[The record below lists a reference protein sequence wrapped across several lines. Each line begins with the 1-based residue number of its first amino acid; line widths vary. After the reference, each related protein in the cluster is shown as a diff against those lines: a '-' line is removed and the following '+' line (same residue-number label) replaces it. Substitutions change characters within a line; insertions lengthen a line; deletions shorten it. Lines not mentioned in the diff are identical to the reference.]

1 MIIWKTVQS
10 LMAIVGDS
18 QDLLLLFLDLW
29 PTTFLGILQ
38 EFGSVSWVISKK
50 FEITYIRKAR
60 RLAQYSLLRTAIRC
74 GYFQGSKT
82 RTTYTYERIFF
93 SNTVFLKLR
102 TTKNYSGMQTWQNY
116 MLVLILI
123 ISYSKKIWIQL
134 VSE

>member
-29 PTTFLGILQ
+29 PTFLGILQ

-50 FEITYIRKAR
+50 FEITYMKAR
-60 RLAQYSLLRTAIRC
+60 RLAQYSLLRTAVRC